1 MHCNNFLCPTESQMS
16 VMPKTHICRFILEVA
31 DTDEHS
37 SLLRYI
43 IDYVTLNRD
52 HKQGILKGEIWLL
65 STSTLV

>member
-1 MHCNNFLCPTESQMS
+1 MHCNNFLRPSDSHMS
-16 VMPKTHICRFILEVA
+16 VMPKTHICRFIQEVA

-52 HKQGILKGEIWLL
+52 HKQGILKGEL
-65 STSTLV
+65 